1 MEVGLLGLKAMGPR
15 SYAPASVR
23 AAAGGRNKR
32 MRGPERIFAGASL
45 ALLAAC
51 SANPTGSAPDANPKP
66 VATGSLVYPE
76 TMRRRSETA
85 DVDIGCTVDVSG
97 VPQSCKVLADNGNPE
112 AAQAALQYVVRAR
125 YRPRTH
131 NGVPVSAYHTWHI
144 QFRLRPPTT
153 RSPT

>member
-1 MEVGLLGLKAMGPR
+1 MRRPEQIL
-15 SYAPASVR
+15 
-23 AAAGGRNKR
+23 AA
-32 MRGPERIFAGASL
+32 ASL

-51 SANPTGSAPDANPKP
+51 SASPTASTPNANLKP

-97 VPQSCKVLADNGNPE
+97 VPQNCTVLADNGNPE
-112 AAQAALQYVVRAR
+112 AARSALEYVVRAR

-144 QFRLRPPTT
+144 HFRLGPPITQPRT
-153 RSPT
+153 